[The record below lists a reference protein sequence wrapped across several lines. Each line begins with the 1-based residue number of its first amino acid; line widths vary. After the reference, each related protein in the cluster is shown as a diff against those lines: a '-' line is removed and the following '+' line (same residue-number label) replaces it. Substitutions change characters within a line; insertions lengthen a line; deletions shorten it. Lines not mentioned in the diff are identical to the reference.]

1 MVIPG
6 GRLLW
11 LKPLRVALPKG
22 LSGLGRASD
31 ILVDQVKAI
40 DNQRLR
46 KRLGVL
52 PDPYPGELRNKLL
65 LILDYVEESL
75 AN

>member
-1 MVIPG
+1 
-6 GRLLW
+6 
-11 LKPLRVALPKG
+11 
-22 LSGLGRASD
+22 LGRASD